1 MQLTQNCQPYPWT
14 CEANHK
20 SLAAGEA
27 FNGDPIYVAQFQV
40 ATPHWHL
47 SPLMPVAAYSI
58 HSSTAQGALTGML
71 SYPLYYALRDCFM
84 GAGGGGL
91 LPMSRISSFLNHKNG
106 SYYQHFKDVSL
117 LATFIDNHDNPR
129 FLNKQNSQQLYR
141 NALAMV
147 IFSVGIPMCVCV

>member
-1 MQLTQNCQPYPWT
+1 M
-14 CEANHK
+14 
-20 SLAAGEA
+20 SAAGEA
-27 FNGDPIYVAQFQV
+27 FNGDPVYVAQFQV
-40 ATPHWHL
+40 LVWGLGFFGFGGCCPRMFICTFCSHFRCC
-47 SPLMPVAAYSI
+47 MPVVEA
-58 HSSTAQGALTGML
+58 TAQGALAGML

-106 SYYQHFKDVSL
+106 SYYQHFRDVSL

-129 FLNKQNSQQLYR
+129 FLNKQTSQELYR

-147 IFSVGIPMCVCV
+147 IFSVGIPMCVCE

>member
-1 MQLTQNCQPYPWT
+1 
-14 CEANHK
+14 
-20 SLAAGEA
+20 
-27 FNGDPIYVAQFQV
+27 
-40 ATPHWHL
+40 
-47 SPLMPVAAYSI
+47 MPVVEA
-58 HSSTAQGALTGML
+58 TAQGALAGML

-106 SYYQHFKDVSL
+106 SYYQHFRDVSL

-129 FLNKQNSQQLYR
+129 FLNKQTSQELYR

-147 IFSVGIPMCVCV
+147 IFSVGIPMCVCEWYKQHPRVQPLLAFIALSADAPLPTVFIMAANRQQNPKPPATKP